1 VQYNTARTLRHLA
14 LGSQPAHKTA
24 ALPAVIPLT
33 QALQV
38 TFYTNA
44 PSLHLL
50 SSSCI
55 AQSHTPTSIARSMS
69 EVGIRRVPDYS
80 L

>member
-24 ALPAVIPLT
+24 ALPAVVPLT

-38 TFYTNA
+38 TSSTNA
-44 PSLHLL
+44 PPLHLL
-50 SSSCI
+50 LSPCI
-55 AQSHTPTSIARSMS
+55 AQSHIPTSIARSLS
-69 EVGIRRVPDYS
+69 EVGFLCVPD